1 MFNIHIDIGYSYIS
15 PYSIMILLSL
25 VIGIAVQYRLNI
37 KRGVK
42 KNYALY
48 LLPLGPLMSI
58 EGGLLLTY
66 ITSGRVGLSSI
77 GGVAGMYAAALVIGI
92 ISRDK
97 YSLAAM
103 LDNCTLVLP
112 LIYSVSKVG
121 CLLGGCCY
129 GIAYHGPLCVEY
141 SGSRIAGECLF
152 PVQLA
157 ETVVFLVIFI
167 IGMHMMKKF
176 RRNTVYVIFM
186 LSASAKFL
194 LDFLRYSHNGR
205 IISVNQALCLAMMLI
220 MVVIIV
226 VRRCN
231 YEKMPL

>member
-1 MFNIHIDIGYSYIS
+1 MLNIHIDTGYSYIS

-25 VIGIAVQYRLNI
+25 VTGIAVQFHLNI

-48 LLPLGPLMSI
+48 LLPLAPLMSI

-66 ITSGRVGLSSI
+66 ITSGGFGLSSI
-77 GGVAGMYAAALVIGI
+77 GGVAGMYAAVLVIGL

-112 LIYSVSKVG
+112 LMYSISKVG

-141 SGSRIAGECLF
+141 AGNRIAGKCLF

-167 IGMHMMKKF
+167 VGIARMRKLRH
-176 RRNTVYVIFM
+176 NTVFM
-186 LSASAKFL
+186 VFILSAASKFL
-194 LDFLRYSHNGR
+194 LDFLRASHTDK
-205 IISVNQALCLAMMLI
+205 ILSVNQLLCLSMILAILMGETVKKCYNKKQTM
-220 MVVIIV
+220 
-226 VRRCN
+226 
-231 YEKMPL
+231 